1 MTEKHKEEQGKI
13 TWVCPTSSVDC
24 GERSPGCLHTH
35 VGTVSHTRSF
45 SHVLAVCALS
55 SQLILHVCPARPPSW
70 SLNYKSAGLLAAP
83 GISRILSPSFGS
95 LCSLLG
101 NLNSPIIARPSNPG
115 LVEILSFPSICT
127 SFRGLPPLLLLT
139 SGHG

>member
-45 SHVLAVCALS
+45 SHVLAVCALVTVNSAHLPS
-55 SQLILHVCPARPPSW
+55 S
-70 SLNYKSAGLLAAP
+70 AA
-83 GISRILSPSFGS
+83 F
-95 LCSLLG
+95 
-101 NLNSPIIARPSNPG
+101 
-115 LVEILSFPSICT
+115 LVS
-127 SFRGLPPLLLLT
+127 
-139 SGHG
+139 